1 MTLYGGLYH
10 IQDIIGFAHTLHQRK
25 VLIMGYSFQLL
36 FCVSGLDL
44 SDASRQRREPFS
56 AMLGKFEN
64 ARKRGAENG
73 WHTSSLRVCELDHY
87 S

>member
-1 MTLYGGLYH
+1 MTLHGGPYH
-10 IQDIIGFAHTLHQRK
+10 VQDINECAHTIHQRK
-25 VLIMGYSFQLL
+25 ALIMGNSFVFLS
-36 FCVSGLDL
+36 CVCGLDL

-56 AMLGKFEN
+56 AILGKFEN
-64 ARKRGAENG
+64 ARRRGAENG